1 MYNIFFTR
9 DARKEYEYL
18 YKTNRAIFD
27 RVRAAIQG
35 IADDPSQGKQ
45 LRLSLKGQWSYR
57 VGSYRI
63 IYSIEHKKLTVL
75 ILDIGHRREIY
86 R

>member
-1 MYNIFFTR
+1 MYNILFTK

-35 IADDPSQGKQ
+35 IADDPSQGKP
-45 LRLSLKGQWSYR
+45 LMLSLKGQWSYR

-63 IYSIEHKKLTVL
+63 IYSVEHKKLIV
-75 ILDIGHRREIY
+75 IVLDIGHRREIY